1 MRTLRLH
8 CFILLG
14 LLCRISLCAQ
24 QSDNPALVP
33 PPDDRY
39 KTDILVVIAHPDDET
54 AITGY
59 LARAIF
65 DEHKRVAV
73 VYGTR
78 GNSGGNAVG
87 FEQAASLAA
96 VREIEGRRALASF
109 GITNVWFLGA
119 PDTPG
124 QDVLRSLETWN
135 HGSSLDQTVRL
146 IRLTRPEVILT
157 WLPAYSAGE
166 NHGDH
171 QAAGVIATEA
181 FGLAGDP
188 TVFPEQVTAPRNR
201 SSIANL
207 TEGLHAWQPQKLY
220 YFTDAAHTEFLAGKG
235 PVYSTTDVSKSKGMP
250 YYKLI
255 AEQMS
260 FHLTQDDTGQFAANA
275 LKSGDLKFFREPVRF
290 VFGKSVVGGSAA
302 DDIFQGVR
310 SGPIAFVRDPGY
322 QASNATGLSAEFG
335 GPWAFYKQFWTAH
348 GLDHLSNLLAPEVG
362 IGVASMLSIP
372 VLVHNRTNQDQM
384 ISIGATL
391 PKGWTLLS
399 KTPRWSIPPRADLPV
414 ELYFK
419 TPDKV
424 GADWQTI
431 QINVTP
437 TRNADPIRLPLKVN
451 LTATALPQ

>member
-1 MRTLRLH
+1 MRTFRLH
-8 CFILLG
+8 SFLLLAFCCG
-14 LLCRISLCAQ
+14 VSAFGAAEK
-24 QSDNPALVP
+24 PARVP
-33 PPDDRY
+33 TPDDRY
-39 KTDILVVIAHPDDET
+39 KADILVVIAHPDDET

-73 VYGTR
+73 IYGTR

-109 GITNVWFLGA
+109 GISNVWFLGG

-135 HGSSLDQTVRL
+135 HGSALDQTVRL
-146 IRLTRPEVILT
+146 VRLTRPEVILT

-181 FGLAGDP
+181 FGIAGDP

-201 SSIANL
+201 SSISNL

-220 YFTDAAHTEFLAGKG
+220 YFSDAAHTDFLESKG
-235 PVYSTTDVSKSKGMP
+235 PSYATTDESKSKGVP
-250 YYKLI
+250 YYKLV

-275 LKSGDLKFFREPVRF
+275 LKKGDLKAFREPVRF
-290 VFGKSVVGGSAA
+290 VFGKSLVGGKAT
-302 DDIFQGVR
+302 DDILFGVK
-310 SGPIAFVRDPGY
+310 SEPITFVRDSGY
-322 QASNATGLSAEFG
+322 QASSQTGVTAELG
-335 GPWAFYKQFWTAH
+335 GPWAFYKQFWAAH
-348 GLDHLSNLLAPEVG
+348 GLNHLDNLLAPEVAIG
-362 IGVASMLSIP
+362 ISSTLSVP
-372 VLVHNRTNQDQM
+372 VLVRNNTDGDQEV
-384 ISIGATL
+384 SLRVAL
-391 PKGWTLLS
+391 PQGWTLLS
-399 KTPRWSIPPRADLPV
+399 NATTWSIAPHADLPV
-414 ELYFK
+414 ELYLK
-419 TPDKV
+419 TPAKV
-424 GADWQTI
+424 ESDWQEIGVAVET
-431 QINVTP
+431 
-437 TRNADPIRLPLKVN
+437 AAKGEPIRLPLKVN
-451 LTATALPQ
+451 LTQTALPQ